1 MLHYQFKPHGVC
13 SRQITFD
20 LEDNVLHN
28 VHFQGGC
35 PGNLEAI
42 SRAVEGMTVEQVERL
57 FKGIDCGG
65 KGTSC
70 SDQLATLVRRAYD
83 AQAAG

>member
-1 MLHYQFKPHGVC
+1 MHYKLAPRGVC
-13 SRQITFD
+13 ARQISFD
-20 LEDNVLHN
+20 LEGDVLHN
-28 VHFQGGC
+28 VHFVGGC

-57 FKGIDCGG
+57 FRGIDCGG

-70 SDQLATLVRRAYD
+70 SDQLAVLVRSAYT
-83 AQAAG
+83 QASGS

>member
-1 MLHYQFKPHGVC
+1 MHFQMTPRGVC
-13 SRQITFD
+13 SRRISFD
-20 LEDNVLHN
+20 LDGDVLHN

-42 SRAVEGMTVEQVERL
+42 SRAVDGMTVDQVERL

-70 SDQLATLVRRAYD
+70 SDQLARCLHEAL
-83 AQAAG
+83 AKKKK

>member
-1 MLHYQFKPHGVC
+1 VLHYQFKPHGVC

>member
-1 MLHYQFKPHGVC
+1 MHYQMKPRGVC
-13 SRQITFD
+13 SRQISFD
-20 LEDNVLHN
+20 LDGNVLHN

-35 PGNLEAI
+35 PANLEAI
-42 SRAVEGMTVEQVERL
+42 SRAVEGMTVEQIERL

-70 SDQLATLVRRAYD
+70 SDQLASLVRRAYD
-83 AQAAG
+83 EQAGV